1 MRSVG
6 EDKSYADD
14 LSMKRGIVSS
24 RVALLLRSAEI
35 KPLFIRFVVTN
46 NISRHSDNL
55 SRVHLGSWVFFP
67 LWFFVPLL
75 YQSRVTKSVILYI
88 KLQLY
93 VLETLLWKRIVYCLW
108 QVEQLKCSHVQP
120 EYVITTWTHHHHSI
134 IYSFHPSSY
143 YYSLVSIMVI
153 ITASV
158 VIIMLLW

>member
-46 NISRHSDNL
+46 NISRHPDNL
-55 SRVHLGSWVFFP
+55 SRVRLGSWVFF
-67 LWFFVPLL
+67 LFISATLV
-75 YQSRVTKSVILYI
+75 SKSAVLYI

-93 VLETLLWKRIVYCLW
+93 GV
-108 QVEQLKCSHVQP
+108 
-120 EYVITTWTHHHHSI
+120 
-134 IYSFHPSSY
+134 
-143 YYSLVSIMVI
+143 
-153 ITASV
+153 
-158 VIIMLLW
+158 